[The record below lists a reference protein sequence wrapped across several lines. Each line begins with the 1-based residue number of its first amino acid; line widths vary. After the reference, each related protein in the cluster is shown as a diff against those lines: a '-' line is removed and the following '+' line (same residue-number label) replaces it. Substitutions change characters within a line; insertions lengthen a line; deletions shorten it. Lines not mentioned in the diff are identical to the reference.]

1 MVRKS
6 IKASSTNQME
16 KKKKKKTQL
25 YDLKRYLKCVFDKI
39 SELFL
44 IL

>member
-16 KKKKKKTQL
+16 KKKKMYDHLKT
-25 YDLKRYLKCVFDKI
+25 YPKCVFDKI

>member
-16 KKKKKKTQL
+16 KKKKTQL

>member
-6 IKASSTNQME
+6 IKASSTNQIE
-16 KKKKKKTQL
+16 KKKKTKL
-25 YDLKRYLKCVFDKI
+25 YDHFERYPKCVFDKI

>member
-16 KKKKKKTQL
+16 KKKNTKL
-25 YDLKRYLKCVFDKI
+25 YDHLKTHPKCVFDKI

>member
-16 KKKKKKTQL
+16 KKKKKTQL

>member
-6 IKASSTNQME
+6 IKASSTNQIE
-16 KKKKKKTQL
+16 KKKTKL
-25 YDLKRYLKCVFDKI
+25 YDHFERYPKCVFDKI

>member
-16 KKKKKKTQL
+16 KKKKKMYDHLKT
-25 YDLKRYLKCVFDKI
+25 YPKCVFDKI